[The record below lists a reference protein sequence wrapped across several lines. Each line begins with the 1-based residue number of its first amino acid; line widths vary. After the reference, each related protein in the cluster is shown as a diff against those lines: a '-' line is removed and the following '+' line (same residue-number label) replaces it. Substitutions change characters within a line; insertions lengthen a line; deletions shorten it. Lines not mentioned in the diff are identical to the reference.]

1 MQEKENQ
8 EELVH
13 QVEEVREELREE
25 EKKIRELEEKVSKL
39 EQIARVANQRYV
51 DLQRELELF
60 KERYRRDLEEQRK
73 YGYEKLALDLLEI
86 VDNFERAFASASEEI
101 SAYLTGFELIYR
113 ELKRVLEK
121 YGIREME
128 LEGKEFDPY
137 LAEAVEK
144 DYNPDVPPNTIVKVI
159 RKGYMIHDRVLRPA
173 KVTVSVQEE
182 EIT

>member
-8 EELVH
+8 EELAH

-39 EQIARVANQRYV
+39 EHIARVANQRYV
-51 DLQRELELF
+51 DLQREMELF

-86 VDNFERAFASASEEI
+86 VDNFERAFASASEEL
-101 SAYLTGFELIYR
+101 STYMTGFQLIYR

-137 LAEAVEK
+137 LAEAIEK
-144 DYNPDVPPNTIVKVI
+144 DYTSDVPPNTVIKVI

-173 KVTVSVQEE
+173 KVIVSVQEE